1 MPIEIPNDLQA
12 RLHALA
18 QQTGEDGDAF
28 VRRAI
33 EARLALPAPQ
43 PDPIPIE
50 AACGDRPMLV
60 NSELIQRIEDV
71 IAAERSAFA
80 DGMAALGPE
89 SGASWLPVAGGRA
102 IFTGADFFSNRALAM
117 GLRGPV
123 NHDDV
128 ERVETFYAARGVPS
142 EIEIASL
149 VDRSLLRVLGQRGY
163 HLVRFRNIYAQAL
176 HPLAATGAAPA
187 ARSRAAEICTVDAST
202 AAAWSTTLLDGF
214 GYTCDLDRGRV
225 ATWHG
230 MVRSLPGMTALV
242 AVIDGQL
249 VGAASVMILG
259 STAVLGGA
267 ATLPAFRRRGVQR
280 ALIEARL
287 AVATRAGCTLA
298 IVTADP
304 GSSSGR
310 NAERTGFQLICNHV
324 SMRAPAGH
332 RPGTPRAGM
341 AAHGLSAAEGV

>member
-1 MPIEIPNDLQA
+1 MPMEIPHDLLA
-12 RLHALA
+12 HLHALA
-18 QQTGEDGDAF
+18 QQTGEDEEAL

-33 EARLALPAPQ
+33 EARLALSVPQSAPL
-43 PDPIPIE
+43 PVE
-50 AACGDRPMLV
+50 AAGRARPMLV
-60 NSELIQRIEDV
+60 DPELIQRIEDA

-80 DGMAALGPE
+80 DGMAALRPE

-123 NHDDV
+123 SHDDV
-128 ERVETFYAARGVPS
+128 AGVETFYTARGVPS
-142 EIEIASL
+142 EIEIAPL

-163 HLVRFRNIYAQAL
+163 HLVHFRNIYAQAL
-176 HPLAATGAAPA
+176 PPLAATGAAPA

-202 AAAWSTTLLDGF
+202 AVAWSTTLLDGF
-214 GYTCDLDRGRV
+214 GYTCDIDRGRV
-225 ATWHG
+225 ATWNG
-230 MVRSLPGMTALV
+230 MVHSLPGMTALV
-242 AVIDGQL
+242 AVMDGQPI
-249 VGAASVMILG
+249 GAASVMILG

-324 SMRAPAGH
+324 SMRAPAGS
-332 RPGTPRAGM
+332 RADQGR
-341 AAHGLSAAEGV
+341 